1 MRKPDSL
8 EQIVDRHL
16 CMGCGTC
23 AAARPDLVTMVD
35 TEQHG
40 RRPRLKPG
48 ADPSATRALARLC
61 PGREIRFAPPRDYDE
76 AAWGPVLEV
85 WEGHAVDP
93 ELRYRGSSGGA
104 VSALALHGIESGAA
118 AGVVQVAARKDRP
131 LFNETVISRSR
142 QEILA
147 AAASRYAPAS
157 PCEKLADVRAAD
169 GKHIFVGKPC
179 DVAGAQ
185 RLMQSDKE
193 LRASVGLTISI
204 FCAGTPSTA
213 ATKELIRS
221 LNIDN
226 DAWIEDV
233 RYRGRGWPGRM
244 AVRYRLTV
252 DSPPKSA
259 SVSYEKGWGEILQ
272 KHTQWRC
279 RLCADHIGE
288 HADLSIGDPWYRP
301 VGKHEQ
307 GESLIVVRTE
317 RGRRALRAAV
327 AEGYLVLKRRST
339 ETLAASQPNLERTKG
354 AVFGRRLAAR
364 ALGLPAPVYH
374 GAALH
379 RVWLRALSPLAKVQ
393 SFAGTMK
400 RILKKRLLLPERA
413 FDAQAGGE

>member
-76 AAWGPVLEV
+76 A
-85 WEGHAVDP
+85 P

-259 SVSYEKGWGEILQ
+259 SVSYEKGWVPTCPSAIPG
-272 KHTQWRC
+272 T
-279 RLCADHIGE
+279 
-288 HADLSIGDPWYRP
+288 DP
-301 VGKHEQ
+301 
-307 GESLIVVRTE
+307 SASTS
-317 RGRRALRAAV
+317 RAN
-327 AEGYLVLKRRST
+327 
-339 ETLAASQPNLERTKG
+339 P
-354 AVFGRRLAAR
+354 
-364 ALGLPAPVYH
+364 
-374 GAALH
+374 
-379 RVWLRALSPLAKVQ
+379 
-393 SFAGTMK
+393 
-400 RILKKRLLLPERA
+400 
-413 FDAQAGGE
+413 